1 MVPGYEEFEA
11 TSLFCARC
19 RILPTGAKYDYLCA
33 ACGSPVGGKLDDD
46 PSEFRR
52 TAPPL
57 RPGVGT
63 TGTRIGR
70 KSQGR

>member
-11 TSLFCARC
+11 TSLFCARLV
-19 RILPTGAKYDYLCA
+19 LPTGAKYDYLCA

-52 TAPPL
+52 TAPPA
-57 RPGVGT
+57 GMGGT
-63 TGTRIGR
+63 GIGR
-70 KSQGR
+70 RS